1 MSGQVSI
8 YLKHESNLISGVRI
22 FLSAKY
28 ISDRSFLELPF
39 LSIPWLMCF
48 SVQALLFLDGR
59 KKYLA
64 NGHCHLA
71 KPWHQHSSL
80 LHPSSLLPTSTP
92 KEGEEDERPAT
103 PPHLHTC
110 NSACVCCLPRNQRT
124 SMDYIPPTEL
134 PAQRVGFFKARY
146 EELSFEFWKCT
157 LQSPLLTKKQPC
169 ASLQQKHPCTQ
180 LTKAAVKS
188 PFISLSPALSGA
200 AFQ

>member
-1 MSGQVSI
+1 MPPAYLIATRLFFSLLWQQHWPYSRWHWELFCCAVKYLLIFQLLYVRSGF
-8 YLKHESNLISGVRI
+8 YLSQTWIKSYFWGKIF

-64 NGHCHLA
+64 NGRCHLA
-71 KPWHQHSSL
+71 KPWHQHSSI
-80 LHPSSLLPTSTP
+80 LHPTSLLPTSTP
-92 KEGEEDERPAT
+92 KEGEEDERAAT

-110 NSACVCCLPRNQRT
+110 NSACMCCLPRNQRT

-146 EELSFEFWKCT
+146 EELSF
-157 LQSPLLTKKQPC
+157 
-169 ASLQQKHPCTQ
+169 
-180 LTKAAVKS
+180 
-188 PFISLSPALSGA
+188 
-200 AFQ
+200 